1 MKTFR
6 QHLIEAVTG
15 RSSLPPYKSK
25 LKWKKSTNVSKKNEK
40 LINLKAYVPEVEW
53 TSGKYTI
60 IRVGTHLS
68 YKKFLMI
75 NNGKLRPSGTGH
87 GKGAQAYSKL
97 EMAKFYF
104 DELEKEK

>member
-15 RSSLPPYKSK
+15 RSPVPRYKSK
-25 LKWKKSTNVSKKNEK
+25 LKWKNMK
-40 LINLKAYVPEVEW
+40 LINLKAYDPEAEY

-75 NNGKLRPSGTGH
+75 INGKVRPSGH
-87 GKGAQAYSKL
+87 GKGHQTYSKL

>member
-15 RSSLPPYKSK
+15 RSPVPRYKSK
-25 LKWKKSTNVSKKNEK
+25 LKWKKSKEVSKKNMK
-40 LINLKAYVPEVEW
+40 LINLKAYVPEAEY

-75 NNGKLRPSGTGH
+75 INGKVRPSGH
-87 GKGAQAYSKL
+87 GKGHQTYSKL

>member
-1 MKTFR
+1 MQKFNEFIT
-6 QHLIEAVTG
+6 EAVKG
-15 RSSLPPYKSK
+15 YSSLPAYKSK
-25 LKWKKSTNVSKKNEK
+25 LKWKKSKEVSKKNMK

-60 IRVGTHLS
+60 VKVGGTLS
-68 YKKFLMI
+68 YKYYIMI
-75 NNGKLRPSGTGH
+75 NDGKVRPSGH
-87 GKGAQAYSKL
+87 GKGPQTYSKL

>member
-1 MKTFR
+1 MKKFNEFIT
-6 QHLIEAVTG
+6 EAVTG
-15 RSSLPPYKSK
+15 RSPVPPYKSK
-25 LKWKKSTNVSKKNEK
+25 LKWKKTKGGVSKKNMK
-40 LINLKAYVPEVEW
+40 LINLKAYDPEAEY

-75 NNGKLRPSGTGH
+75 NNGKLRPSGH
-87 GKGAQAYSKL
+87 GKGAQTYSKL

-104 DELEKEK
+104 DEL